1 MLIYSF
7 FSILLVFC
15 LYFAYM
21 KVKKISETLHCGK
34 LENQTSR
41 TGTLL
46 GGLAGLDGT
55 LSVPLWQG
63 VDLETRSKMSTRN
76 QGFCAREI

>member
-1 MLIYSF
+1 
-7 FSILLVFC
+7 
-15 LYFAYM
+15 M

-34 LENQTSR
+34 LENQMSR

-55 LSVPLWQG
+55 SSVPLWQG
-63 VDLETRSKMSTRN
+63 VDFVQEKFDVKWVFSLAISHKICIKKS
-76 QGFCAREI
+76 

>member
-1 MLIYSF
+1 MDSDVNVFVRF
-7 FSILLVFC
+7 FNI
-15 LYFAYM
+15 AYM
-21 KVKKISETLHCGK
+21 KVKRISETLHCGK
-34 LENQTSR
+34 LENRTSR

-63 VDLETRSKMSTRN
+63 VDLE
-76 QGFCAREI
+76 I

>member
-1 MLIYSF
+1 
-7 FSILLVFC
+7 
-15 LYFAYM
+15 M

-55 LSVPLWQG
+55 LSVPLWRG
-63 VDLETRSKMSTRN
+63 MNLEIEVK
-76 QGFCAREI
+76 